1 MKSFD
6 PIPRQG
12 ILNQIF
18 YQTNANIRIF
28 NWPAGGYSIN
38 LIQFIILLILAI
50 IVVFVT
56 EQLTK
61 SKVGGLAVGVIITL
75 IGAAIIQAVTSGLPD
90 FLFEGVRVVSSLVGA
105 IIISVF
111 YTLIRARFSKSQ
123 K

>member
-6 PIPRQG
+6 PIPHQG
-12 ILNQIF
+12 IFNQIF
-18 YQTNANIRIF
+18 YLTDARLRIF
-28 NWPAGGYSIN
+28 DWPANGYSIN
-38 LIQFIILLILAI
+38 LIQFIILLVLAV

-61 SKVGGLAVGVIITL
+61 SKVGGLAAGVIITL
-75 IGAAIIQAVTSGLPD
+75 IGAAIIQAVTTGMPD
-90 FLFEGVRVVSSLVGA
+90 FLFEGVRIVSSLVGA

-111 YTLIRARFSKSQ
+111 YTLIRARFTKG